1 MVKKVYLLLLIVLCM
16 LPVSAMTVKAENSI
30 IENDETGI
38 PDKVLYKRILH
49 ILKKDKNE
57 KFTRK
62 EAESVE
68 NLYTTSIDNV
78 VTFRGIGCLK
88 NLKKLDCEGINNE
101 ELEEIA
107 EELPGLKWL
116 IVRGYNEETYSSVV
130 PAIESRKKQIDSLK
144 PLENMNNLAGLSVSN
159 NNLTSLDGIAGL
171 KKLKRLKA
179 ENNQIADTEQA
190 KGLKSLK
197 ELYLSGNQLTNLNG
211 INNLKKLT
219 YLDASNNNLTSLGGI
234 GKLEKLEKLRLSGN
248 HLSGV
253 KGIKK
258 LKNLK
263 ELYLDDNNMKKIGE
277 IGQIK
282 NLTKLYMNGNQMT
295 GVKGIGKLK
304 NLQLLS
310 LNDNCLTKL
319 GEITQLK
326 KLERLYL
333 SKNKIK
339 TLSDSDL
346 KSLKKLRS
354 LVLYDNELKELPGKK
369 SLKKLKYVDFN
380 WNYLTEEEIKKKL
393 KKVYWE
399 GHSLCR
405 WTWEEQKT
413 GIQVTYLSPD
423 QKTGITKDTKEIV
436 GKIMPGTI
444 KGYSPD
450 FYLLLPDGKMYGW
463 DGKNYNASAADE
475 NGVFRIDG
483 LDLREYAGKEVK
495 LILMLDYAWKINI
508 DRFVVQE

>member
-1 MVKKVYLLLLIVLCM
+1 MLKKLGIVLLVTLCM
-16 LPVSAMTVKAENSI
+16 LPVSAMTVKVGSDV

-38 PDKVLYKRILH
+38 PDKRLYRE
-49 ILKKDKNE
+49 ILKSLKKKKDE

-62 EAESVE
+62 EAERIE
-68 NLYTTSIDNV
+68 NLYLWFENCDVS
-78 VTFRGIGCLK
+78 FRGIGCLK
-88 NLKKLDCEGINNE
+88 NLKKLDCFGIDTG

-107 EELPGLKWL
+107 AELPHLKRLL
-116 IVRGYNEETYSSVV
+116 INCYDVEN
-130 PAIESRKKQIDSLK
+130 IENRKTIDSLESLK
-144 PLENMNNLAGLSVSN
+144 NMKNLVYLDVSY
-159 NNLTSLDGIAGL
+159 NNLTSLNGTGGMA
-171 KKLKRLKA
+171 KLKTLKA
-179 ENNQIADTEQA
+179 VSNQIADTEQA

-234 GKLEKLEKLRLSGN
+234 GKLEKLEKLKLSGN
-248 HLSGV
+248 HLSNV

-326 KLERLYL
+326 KLEYLYL

-354 LVLYDNELKELPGKK
+354 LNLYDNELKELPGKK
-369 SLKKLKYVDFN
+369 SLKKLKSVDFN

-436 GKIMPGTI
+436 GKITPGTI